1 MWNLIRASLS
11 CCSAYDGHFSGNLE
25 RMDKNATPGG
35 IYPMLYAFFTARGEL
50 DRSATLRQVQA
61 FVDNGA
67 HGMAMLGLGTE
78 VNKLSDAERRQLVE
92 WVAEDLAGRLPL
104 AVTVN
109 APTVDAQV
117 EFARFARAHGASW
130 VILQPP
136 PDRGVPEQFFV
147 RFFGAVADRLDIPVA
162 IQNAPE
168 YLGVGLSAA
177 GIDALARNHA
187 NFRILKGEGP
197 ALAIRRVI
205 EETGGRVTVFN
216 GRGGLELIDN
226 LRAGCAGMIPAA
238 DTFDRQARIFDL
250 FQAGREADA
259 ELTYGE
265 VLPAIVFVMQSLETL
280 HCYGKRLAARRLG
293 LGAVHDR
300 IPALAVDAFGLQ
312 CVERYATALGPF
324 A

>member
-1 MWNLIRASLS
+1 
-11 CCSAYDGHFSGNLE
+11 
-25 RMDKNATPGG
+25 
-35 IYPMLYAFFTARGEL
+35 
-50 DRSATLRQVQA
+50 
-61 FVDNGA
+61 VDNGA

-117 EFARFARAHGASW
+117 EFARFAQAHGASW

-216 GRGGLELIDN
+216 GRGGLELTDN

-250 FQAGREADA
+250 FEAGREVEA
-259 ELTYGE
+259 ELTYRE
-265 VLPAIVFVMQSLETL
+265 VLPAIVFVMQSLDTL

-300 IPALAVDAFGLQ
+300 MPALAADVFGLQ
-312 CVERYATALGPF
+312 CVERYAAALGPL